1 VSRPGPLSE
10 RFRRADRLTRRRD
23 FETCYSKG
31 IRVPGRL
38 FSLHARP
45 NGSGVHRLGL
55 SVSRRVGSAV
65 MRNRVRRRIREAF
78 RRGRPAD
85 AQTDGLDLVLHVY
98 PAAGSVSSKVLR
110 EELWKAIAKAR
121 RPRM

>member
-1 VSRPGPLSE
+1 
-10 RFRRADRLTRRRD
+10 
-23 FETCYSKG
+23 
-31 IRVPGRL
+31 
-38 FSLHARP
+38 
-45 NGSGVHRLGL
+45 
-55 SVSRRVGSAV
+55 